1 MNVNVSV
8 WMMILWLVN
17 CYLVISSLFSKPR
30 QFKVESDDKNE
41 DSDEVVVASAIV
53 TLVIGIIFIAISIWY
68 LGAAASTVN
77 NTLFTFFSAALI
89 IATII
94 KIPKVLQ
101 LCSKVINK
109 ETIEPKKKELSA
121 LSLIKIL
128 HLIYFGYYVFTGIS
142 LFEVILK

>member
-41 DSDEVVVASAIV
+41 DSDEVAVASAIV

-89 IATII
+89 ISTII